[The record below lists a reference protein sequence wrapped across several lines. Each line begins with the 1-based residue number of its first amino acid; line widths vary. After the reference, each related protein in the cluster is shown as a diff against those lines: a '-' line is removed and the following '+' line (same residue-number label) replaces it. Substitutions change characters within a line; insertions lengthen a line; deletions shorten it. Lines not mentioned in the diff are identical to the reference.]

1 MKRLFKNVL
10 LVLLLA
16 LGFIF
21 GSLDVYAEEASSD
34 VSRWTVPPIEKLTT
48 SDGIDI
54 VPDTSNMV
62 IDPMWGD
69 LSGELLLTVIISE
82 DYEKD
87 EIVIAPEAFQ
97 AISREIYNVLKKYGA
112 ESGFDKDYF
121 QFYNSFQAGD
131 NFKIKMV
138 IKNLSKFDYYYEETS
153 FEIFPTEPLVYKEK
167 DDSTNETTGDRFFNG
182 IDLPK
187 GFTFRRTYNTA
198 LKALIP
204 GSEGRYM
211 TDDVVGE
218 ALKEKGYVGIEEYDK
233 YLLDFYNEKYGT
245 SYTRLDQFNK
255 GIIREMLSDADPIYL
270 YNEAYLPLF
279 PEMNEKQLTTALRK
293 NADAKPLI
301 DEALKGT
308 GFSNPIDYLLNY
320 YNKKYNSNVCS
331 LAYLCDD
338 AINDLFAYKGYESG
352 SFTTETNSAILLLAY
367 DYFYN
372 EGLGFYFDE
381 KDEEGNY
388 VDNKDIENS
397 DRTGSLKS
405 IGAYRRDGKKGDEEI
420 LERAG
425 TLESNSEKTI
435 SGVLKNIGDY
445 TPNAYIGFNFMTNLR
460 LKYKAKTGNLIIRYV
475 DREGNELLS
484 DVTSTEM
491 VGKNYQTN
499 PEDIL
504 NYELVDIDGVELGE
518 YIDGTIIVTYIYDKV
533 GSEETGEITPPNTG
547 VSTTNSGLLILSL
560 LVVNALGVSVVLR
573 KNN

>member
-54 VPDTSNMV
+54 VPDTSNVV
-62 IDPMWGD
+62 IKVGRYSAEV
-69 LSGELLLTVIISE
+69 SGEVILNVTIDE

-97 AISREIYNVLKKYGA
+97 AISREIYNVLKEAGR
-112 ESGFDKDYF
+112 EQGLDEDYF
-121 QFYNSFQAGD
+121 KFYNPFQAGD
-131 NFKIKMV
+131 SFRVRLV
-138 IKNLSKFDYYYEETS
+138 ITNLSKFNYYYEETS
-153 FEIFPTEPLVYKEK
+153 FEIFPTEPLVYGEK
-167 DDSTNETTGDRFFNG
+167 TGETTGDKFFNG
-182 IDLPK
+182 IELPD
-187 GFTFRRTYNTA
+187 GFTFRRAYNSALQALIPNKTGRLMTDDTLGAA
-198 LKALIP
+198 LKA
-204 GSEGRYM
+204 
-211 TDDVVGE
+211 
-218 ALKEKGYVGIEEYDK
+218 KGYAGIEEYDK

-255 GIIREMLSDADPIYL
+255 GIIREMFSDADPFYTL
-270 YNEAYLPLF
+270 NDAYKKGLGITWLSGNP
-279 PEMNEKQLTTALRK
+279 RR
-293 NADAKPLI
+293 AKEDV
-301 DEALKGT
+301 DEALKNHGYNSPLE
-308 GFSNPIDYLLNY
+308 FILDY
-320 YNKKYNSNVCS
+320 YNVSNIS
-331 LAYLCDD
+331 ELT
-338 AINDLFAYKGYESG
+338 NDMVSEFFANGNESG
-352 SFTTETNSAILLLAY
+352 SYAIETNKTMLVLAY
-367 DYFYN
+367 NYFYN
-372 EGLGFYFDE
+372 EGLGFYFDT
-381 KDEEGNY
+381 KDENGNY
-388 VDNKDIENS
+388 SENPEVNRS
-397 DRTGSLKS
+397 NVNGGSYS
-405 IGAYRRDGKKGDEEI
+405 IGSYLRDEKKGDEEI

-425 TLESNSEKTI
+425 TLESNSENTI
-435 SGVLKNIGDY
+435 SGTLKNVGNY
-445 TPNAYIGFNFMTNLR
+445 TPNAYLDYFFMVNLQ
-460 LKYKAKTGNLIIRYV
+460 LKYKAKNGNLIIRYV

-560 LVVNALGVSVVLR
+560 LVVNALGASVVLR

>member
-10 LVLLLA
+10 LVLLLT
-16 LGFIF
+16 LGFVF

-54 VPDTSNMV
+54 VPDTSNVV
-62 IDPMWGD
+62 IKVGRYSAEV
-69 LSGELLLTVIISE
+69 SGEVILNVTIDE

-97 AISREIYNVLKKYGA
+97 AISREIYNVLKEAGR
-112 ESGFDKDYF
+112 EQGLDEDYF
-121 QFYNSFQAGD
+121 KFYNPFQAGD
-131 NFKIKMV
+131 SFRVRLV
-138 IKNLSKFDYYYEETS
+138 ITNLSKFNYYYEETS
-153 FEIFPTEPLVYKEK
+153 FEIFPTEPLVYGEK
-167 DDSTNETTGDRFFNG
+167 TGETTGDKFFNG
-182 IDLPK
+182 IELPD
-187 GFTFRRTYNTA
+187 GFTFRRAYNSALQALVPNKTGRLMTDDTLGAA
-198 LKALIP
+198 LKA
-204 GSEGRYM
+204 
-211 TDDVVGE
+211 
-218 ALKEKGYVGIEEYDK
+218 KGYAGIEEYDK

-255 GIIREMLSDADPIYL
+255 GIIREMFSDADPFYTL
-270 YNEAYLPLF
+270 NDAYKKGLGITWLSGIPS
-279 PEMNEKQLTTALRK
+279 R
-293 NADAKPLI
+293 AKEDV
-301 DEALKGT
+301 DEALKNHGYNSPLE
-308 GFSNPIDYLLNY
+308 FILDY
-320 YNKKYNSNVCS
+320 YNVSNIS
-331 LAYLCDD
+331 ELT
-338 AINDLFAYKGYESG
+338 NDMVSEFFANGNESG
-352 SFTTETNSAILLLAY
+352 SYAIETNKTMLVLAY
-367 DYFYN
+367 NYFYN
-372 EGLGFYFDE
+372 EGLGFYFDT
-381 KDEEGNY
+381 KDENGNY
-388 VDNKDIENS
+388 SENPEVSRS
-397 DRTGSLKS
+397 DVNGGSYS
-405 IGAYRRDGKKGDEEI
+405 IGSYLRDEKKGDEEI

-425 TLESNSEKTI
+425 ILKSNSENTI
-435 SGVLKNIGDY
+435 SGTLKNVGNY
-445 TPNAYIGFNFMTNLR
+445 TPNAYLDYFFMVNLQ

-560 LVVNALGVSVVLR
+560 LVVNALGASVVLR

>member
-1 MKRLFKNVL
+1 MKKILQNILFVL
-10 LVLLLA
+10 IVVFGFMLV
-16 LGFIF
+16 
-21 GSLDVYAEEASSD
+21 STNVYAEEASSD

-48 SDGIDI
+48 SDGIVI
-54 VPDTSNMV
+54 VPDTSNIV
-62 IDPMWGD
+62 IDVGPYGAEVG
-69 LSGELLLTVIISE
+69 GEVILNITIKE

-87 EIVIAPEAFQ
+87 VIVIAPEVFQ
-97 AISREIYNVLKKYGA
+97 TISREIYNVFKKVGM
-112 ESGFDKDYF
+112 EQGLDEDYF
-121 QFYNSFQAGD
+121 KFYNPFQAGD
-131 NFKIKMV
+131 SFRVRLV
-138 IKNLSKFDYYYEETS
+138 ITNLSKFNYYYEETS
-153 FEIFPTEPLVYKEK
+153 FEIFPTEPLVYGEK
-167 DDSTNETTGDRFFNG
+167 TGETTGDKFFNG
-182 IDLPK
+182 IELPD
-187 GFTFRRTYNTA
+187 GFTFRRAYNSA
-198 LKALIP
+198 LQALIP
-204 GSEGRYM
+204 NSNGRNM
-211 TDDVVGE
+211 TDDVVDA

-308 GFSNPIDYLLNY
+308 GFSNPIDYLLDY
-320 YNKKYNSNVCS
+320 YNKKYNSNVSS

-397 DRTGSLKS
+397 DRTGSLNS
-405 IGAYRRDGKKGDEEI
+405 IGSYMRDEKKGDEEI

-547 VSTTNSGLLILSL
+547 VSTTNSSLLILSL
-560 LVVNALGVSVVLR
+560 LVVNALGASVVLR

>member
-10 LVLLLA
+10 LVLLLT
-16 LGFIF
+16 LGFVF

-54 VPDTSNMV
+54 VPDTSNVV
-62 IDPMWGD
+62 IKVGRYSVEV
-69 LSGELLLTVIISE
+69 SGEVILNVTIDE

-97 AISREIYNVLKKYGA
+97 AISREIYNVLKEAGR
-112 ESGFDKDYF
+112 EQGLDEDYF
-121 QFYNSFQAGD
+121 KFYNPFQAGD
-131 NFKIKMV
+131 SFRVRLV
-138 IKNLSKFDYYYEETS
+138 ITNLSKFNYYYEETS
-153 FEIFPTEPLVYKEK
+153 FEIFPTEPLVYGEK
-167 DDSTNETTGDRFFNG
+167 TGETTGDKFFNG
-182 IDLPK
+182 IELPD
-187 GFTFRRTYNTA
+187 GFTFRRAYNSALQALVPNKTGRLMTDDTLGAA
-198 LKALIP
+198 LKA
-204 GSEGRYM
+204 
-211 TDDVVGE
+211 
-218 ALKEKGYVGIEEYDK
+218 KGYAGIEEYDK

-255 GIIREMLSDADPIYL
+255 GIIREMFSDADPFYTL
-270 YNEAYLPLF
+270 NDAYKKGLGITWLSGIPS
-279 PEMNEKQLTTALRK
+279 R
-293 NADAKPLI
+293 AKEDV
-301 DEALKGT
+301 DEALKNHGYNSPLE
-308 GFSNPIDYLLNY
+308 FILDY
-320 YNKKYNSNVCS
+320 YNVSNIS
-331 LAYLCDD
+331 ELT
-338 AINDLFAYKGYESG
+338 NDMVSEFFANGNESG
-352 SFTTETNSAILLLAY
+352 SYAIETNKTMLVLAY
-367 DYFYN
+367 NYFYN
-372 EGLGFYFDE
+372 EGLGFYFDT
-381 KDEEGNY
+381 KDENGNY
-388 VDNKDIENS
+388 SENPEVSRS
-397 DRTGSLKS
+397 DVNGGSYS
-405 IGAYRRDGKKGDEEI
+405 IGSYLRDEKKGDEEI

-425 TLESNSEKTI
+425 ILKSNSENTI
-435 SGVLKNIGDY
+435 SGTLKNVGNY
-445 TPNAYIGFNFMTNLR
+445 TPNAYLDYFFMVNLQ

-560 LVVNALGVSVVLR
+560 LVVNALGASVVLR

>member
-10 LVLLLA
+10 LILLLT
-16 LGFIF
+16 LGFVF

-54 VPDTSNMV
+54 VPDTSNVV
-62 IDPMWGD
+62 IKVGKYSAEV
-69 LSGELLLTVIISE
+69 SGEVILNVTIDE

-97 AISREIYNVLKKYGA
+97 AISGEIYNVLKEAGR
-112 ESGFDKDYF
+112 EQGLDEDYF
-121 QFYNSFQAGD
+121 KFYNPFQAGD
-131 NFKIKMV
+131 SFRVRLV
-138 IKNLSKFDYYYEETS
+138 ITNLSKFNYYYEETS
-153 FEIFPTEPLVYKEK
+153 FEIFPTEPLVYGEK
-167 DDSTNETTGDRFFNG
+167 TGETTGDKFFNG
-182 IDLPK
+182 IELPD
-187 GFTFRRTYNTA
+187 GFTFRRAYNSALQALIPNKTGRLMTDDTLGAA
-198 LKALIP
+198 LKA
-204 GSEGRYM
+204 
-211 TDDVVGE
+211 
-218 ALKEKGYVGIEEYDK
+218 KGYAGIEEYDK

-255 GIIREMLSDADPIYL
+255 GIIREMFSDADPFYTL
-270 YNEAYLPLF
+270 NDAYKKGLGITWLSGNP
-279 PEMNEKQLTTALRK
+279 RR
-293 NADAKPLI
+293 AKEDV
-301 DEALKGT
+301 DEALKNHGYNSPLE
-308 GFSNPIDYLLNY
+308 FILDY
-320 YNKKYNSNVCS
+320 YNVSNIS
-331 LAYLCDD
+331 ELT
-338 AINDLFAYKGYESG
+338 NDMVSEFFANGNESG
-352 SFTTETNSAILLLAY
+352 SYAIETNKTMLVLAY
-367 DYFYN
+367 NYFYN
-372 EGLGFYFDE
+372 EGLGFYFDT
-381 KDEEGNY
+381 KDENGNY
-388 VDNKDIENS
+388 SENPEVNRS
-397 DRTGSLKS
+397 NVNGGSYS
-405 IGAYRRDGKKGDEEI
+405 IGSYLRDEKKGDEEI

-425 TLESNSEKTI
+425 ILKSNSENTI
-435 SGVLKNIGDY
+435 SGTLKNVGNY
-445 TPNAYIGFNFMTNLR
+445 TPNAYLDYFFMVNLQ

-547 VSTTNSGLLILSL
+547 VSTTNSSLLILSL
-560 LVVNALGVSVVLR
+560 LVVNALGASVVLR

>member
-10 LVLLLA
+10 LVLLLT
-16 LGFIF
+16 LGFVF

-69 LSGELLLTVIISE
+69 LSGELLLTIIISE

-97 AISREIYNVLKKYGA
+97 AISREIYNVLKEAGM
-112 ESGFDKDYF
+112 EQGLDEDYF
-121 QFYNSFQAGD
+121 KFYNPFQAGD
-131 NFKIKMV
+131 SFRVRLV
-138 IKNLSKFDYYYEETS
+138 ITNLSKFNYYYEETS
-153 FEIFPTEPLVYKEK
+153 FEIFPTEPLVYGEK
-167 DDSTNETTGDRFFNG
+167 TGETTGDKFFNG
-182 IDLPK
+182 IELPD
-187 GFTFRRTYNTA
+187 GFTFRRAYNTA

-218 ALKEKGYVGIEEYDK
+218 ALKEKGYAGIEEYDK

-255 GIIREMLSDADPIYL
+255 GIIREMFSDADPFYTL
-270 YNEAYLPLF
+270 NDAYKKGLGITWLSGIPS
-279 PEMNEKQLTTALRK
+279 R
-293 NADAKPLI
+293 AKEDV
-301 DEALKGT
+301 DEALKNHGYNSPLE
-308 GFSNPIDYLLNY
+308 FILDY
-320 YNKKYNSNVCS
+320 YNVSNIS
-331 LAYLCDD
+331 ELT
-338 AINDLFAYKGYESG
+338 NDMVSEFFANGNESG
-352 SFTTETNSAILLLAY
+352 SYAIETNKTMLVLAY
-367 DYFYN
+367 NYFYN
-372 EGLGFYFDE
+372 EGLGFYFDT
-381 KDEEGNY
+381 KDENGNY
-388 VDNKDIENS
+388 SENPEVSRS
-397 DRTGSLKS
+397 DVNGGSYS
-405 IGAYRRDGKKGDEEI
+405 IGSYLRDEKKGDEEI

-425 TLESNSEKTI
+425 ILKSNSENTI
-435 SGVLKNIGDY
+435 SGTLKNVGNY
-445 TPNAYIGFNFMTNLR
+445 TPNAYLDYFFMVNLQ

-518 YIDGTIIVTYIYDKV
+518 YVDGTIIVTYIYDKV

-547 VSTTNSGLLILSL
+547 VSITNSGLLILSL
-560 LVVNALGVSVVLR
+560 LVVNALGASVVLR

>member
-10 LVLLLA
+10 LVLLLT
-16 LGFIF
+16 LGFVF

-97 AISREIYNVLKKYGA
+97 AISREIYNVLKEAGM
-112 ESGFDKDYF
+112 EQGLDEDYF
-121 QFYNSFQAGD
+121 KFYNPFQAGD
-131 NFKIKMV
+131 SFRVRLV
-138 IKNLSKFDYYYEETS
+138 ITNLSKFNYYYEETS
-153 FEIFPTEPLVYKEK
+153 FEIFPTEPLVYGEK
-167 DDSTNETTGDRFFNG
+167 TGETTGDKFFNG
-182 IDLPK
+182 IELPD
-187 GFTFRRTYNTA
+187 GFTFRRAYNTA

-218 ALKEKGYVGIEEYDK
+218 ALKEKGYAGIEEYDK

-255 GIIREMLSDADPIYL
+255 GIIREMFSDADPFYTL
-270 YNEAYLPLF
+270 NDAYKKGLGITWLSGIPS
-279 PEMNEKQLTTALRK
+279 R
-293 NADAKPLI
+293 AKEDV
-301 DEALKGT
+301 DEALKNHGYNSPLE
-308 GFSNPIDYLLNY
+308 FILDY
-320 YNKKYNSNVCS
+320 YNVSNIS
-331 LAYLCDD
+331 ELT
-338 AINDLFAYKGYESG
+338 NDMVSEFFANGNESG
-352 SFTTETNSAILLLAY
+352 SYAIETNKTMLVLAY
-367 DYFYN
+367 NYFYN
-372 EGLGFYFDE
+372 EGLGFYFDT
-381 KDEEGNY
+381 KDENGNY
-388 VDNKDIENS
+388 SENPEVSRS
-397 DRTGSLKS
+397 DVNGGSYS
-405 IGAYRRDGKKGDEEI
+405 IGSYLRDEKKGDEEI

-425 TLESNSEKTI
+425 ILKSNSENTI
-435 SGVLKNIGDY
+435 SGTLKNVGNY
-445 TPNAYIGFNFMTNLR
+445 TPNAYLDYFFMVNLQ

-547 VSTTNSGLLILSL
+547 VSTTNSSLLILSL
-560 LVVNALGVSVVLR
+560 LVVNALGASVVLR

>member
-10 LVLLLA
+10 LVLLLT
-16 LGFIF
+16 LGFVF

-34 VSRWTVPPIEKLTT
+34 VSKWTVPPIEKLTT

-54 VPDTSNMV
+54 VPDTSNVV
-62 IDPMWGD
+62 IKVGRYSAEV
-69 LSGELLLTVIISE
+69 SGEVILNVTIDE

-97 AISREIYNVLKKYGA
+97 AISREIYNVLKEAGR
-112 ESGFDKDYF
+112 EQGLDEDYF
-121 QFYNSFQAGD
+121 KFYNPFQAGD
-131 NFKIKMV
+131 SFRVRLV
-138 IKNLSKFDYYYEETS
+138 ITNLSKFNYYYEETS
-153 FEIFPTEPLVYKEK
+153 FEIFPTEPLVYGEK
-167 DDSTNETTGDRFFNG
+167 TGETTGDKFFNG
-182 IDLPK
+182 IELPD
-187 GFTFRRTYNTA
+187 GFTFRRAYNSALQALIPNKTGRLMTDDTLGAA
-198 LKALIP
+198 LKA
-204 GSEGRYM
+204 
-211 TDDVVGE
+211 
-218 ALKEKGYVGIEEYDK
+218 KGYAGIEEYDK

-255 GIIREMLSDADPIYL
+255 GIIREMFSDADPFYTL
-270 YNEAYLPLF
+270 NDAYKKGLGITWLSGIPS
-279 PEMNEKQLTTALRK
+279 R
-293 NADAKPLI
+293 AKEDV
-301 DEALKGT
+301 DEALKNHGYNSPLE
-308 GFSNPIDYLLNY
+308 FILDY
-320 YNKKYNSNVCS
+320 YNVSNIS
-331 LAYLCDD
+331 ELT
-338 AINDLFAYKGYESG
+338 NDMVSEFFANGNESG
-352 SFTTETNSAILLLAY
+352 SYAIETNKTMLVLAY
-367 DYFYN
+367 NYFYN
-372 EGLGFYFDE
+372 EGLGFYFDT
-381 KDEEGNY
+381 KDENGNY
-388 VDNKDIENS
+388 SENPEVSRS
-397 DRTGSLKS
+397 DVNGGSYS
-405 IGAYRRDGKKGDEEI
+405 IGSYLRDEKKGDEEI

-425 TLESNSEKTI
+425 ILKSNSENTI
-435 SGVLKNIGDY
+435 SGTLKNVGNY
-445 TPNAYIGFNFMTNLR
+445 TPNAYLDYFFMVNLQ

-560 LVVNALGVSVVLR
+560 LVVNALGASVVLR